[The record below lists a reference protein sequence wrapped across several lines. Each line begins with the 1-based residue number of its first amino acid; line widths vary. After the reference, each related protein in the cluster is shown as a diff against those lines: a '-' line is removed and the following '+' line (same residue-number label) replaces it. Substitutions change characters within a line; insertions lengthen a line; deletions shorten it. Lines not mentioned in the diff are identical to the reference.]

1 MYYSTINSFGGLHL
15 TKLLI
20 IILIYSDYQ
29 NNASF
34 NLLTLMF
41 SLIYCSLANGNIVLA
56 QYKQEENKQCQI

>member
-1 MYYSTINSFGGLHL
+1 MGMYAIESVYYSTINSFGGLHL

-34 NLLTLMF
+34 NLLTLIF
-41 SLIYCSLANGNIVLA
+41 SLIYCSLANGNCTCSV
-56 QYKQEENKQCQI
+56 